1 MSACSPCAPIR
12 HRLARYS
19 GIGPCVYLSV
29 SRALICV
36 SAYVTRIPSRA
47 PVCAFIRAPVG
58 AWSCALVGR
67 RPGSGRQG
75 SGEARGICAAPGGFS
90 CGSERPFPDKV
101 LCPARFFMKAAPFRV
116 RATLPASRPVPLRT
130 SPGSFS
136 GPGSSPGIGRCLR
149 NQKTAPA
156 QFCAGA
162 VKRDQLKK
170 SPSFLSR
177 SYLAL
182 AFASA
187 LLNSSFARSGNACA
201 RRAYRASPM
210 MKS

>member
-1 MSACSPCAPIR
+1 MSPAYRPVHRFARLSA
-12 HRLARYS
+12 HRLGHGLARLS
-19 GIGPCVYLSV
+19 GVDP
-29 SRALICV
+29 
-36 SAYVTRIPSRA
+36 
-47 PVCAFIRAPVG
+47 G
-58 AWSCALVGR
+58 AGDREAGR
-67 RPGSGRQG
+67 RGDEETGRQKNK
-75 SGEARGICAAPGGFS
+75 EARGICAAPGGFS

-130 SPGSFS
+130 SPG
-136 GPGSSPGIGRCLR
+136 IGRCLR

-162 VKRDQLKK
+162 VKTDQLKK

>member
-1 MSACSPCAPIR
+1 MSPAYRPVHRFARLSA
-12 HRLARYS
+12 HRLGHGLARLS
-19 GIGPCVYLSV
+19 GVDP
-29 SRALICV
+29 
-36 SAYVTRIPSRA
+36 
-47 PVCAFIRAPVG
+47 G
-58 AWSCALVGR
+58 AGDREAGR
-67 RPGSGRQG
+67 RGDEETGRQKNK
-75 SGEARGICAAPGGFS
+75 EARGICAAPGGFS

-130 SPGSFS
+130 SPGPFS

-162 VKRDQLKK
+162 VKTDQLKK